1 MVAVKR
7 GMDLRQTPYIKNKKF
22 PDTTTPY
29 IYIYIIKSFS
39 FFSKVQLST
48 ARSFIQIERR
58 RREKKKLVKMV
69 KLPKRHGEAPKD
81 DDVLFY
87 ICIYRFF
94 SFFLGG
100 GISFL

>member
-1 MVAVKR
+1 
-7 GMDLRQTPYIKNKKF
+7 MDLRQTPYIKNKKF

-58 RREKKKLVKMV
+58 REKKKLVKKV
-69 KLPKRHGEAPKD
+69 KSPKRHGEAPKD

-87 ICIYRFF
+87 ICIYLFFFFFF
-94 SFFLGG
+94 SGG